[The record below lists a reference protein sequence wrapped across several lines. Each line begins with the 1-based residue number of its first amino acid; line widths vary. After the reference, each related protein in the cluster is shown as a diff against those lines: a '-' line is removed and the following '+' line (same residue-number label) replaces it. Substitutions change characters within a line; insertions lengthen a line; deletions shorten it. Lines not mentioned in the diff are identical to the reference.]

1 MKLFLK
7 RILPVLLAM
16 LMLLSVV
23 GCTPTEK
30 DPADSDGSDSGSDT
44 TESESES
51 TDAGSFLEII
61 RDGKTEFVI
70 VYPEFA
76 TAEEL
81 EAAQNVRDS
90 IEKYVGV
97 KLKMNDDFT
106 SHSIKEKTYEILVG
120 ATNRTETQQT
130 LEPLL
135 FGQYTIQAV
144 GTKLVI
150 CGTDGKATSN
160 AASWF
165 ERQILKKKMQAE
177 GADPDTFLFMES
189 DAFTNEIDYM
199 VESLLIGGQPLKNYR
214 IVIPANASVEHYIA
228 KLIANYFGVYMG
240 IRLPIVTDAE
250 PAQDCEIL
258 LGNTSRTTITAA
270 KGEYRIEL
278 KGTKLQAV
286 SSTLLGL
293 PEIYWAFAET
303 VFPTTSATIKLEAGA
318 VFTGKDNSPTDLQ
331 KTGDM
336 RILYHNV
343 VGYSTDK
350 CPVYDRADMML
361 AVYQTYLPEMI
372 CWQEASAKHRNDA
385 ESAALMAWLKE
396 NYAEICYK
404 TQGGLGNPIFYRKD
418 AGLELLDSGYS
429 KARNGDKGSTWAVF
443 KRADGTIFGVTNS
456 HFAANTNA
464 PNHDPEIGD
473 QYRTQDADN
482 LVAAIAGIRE
492 TYGSI
497 TIISGGDYN
506 STPSKTAYFRLTGAG
521 LKSVRNLAA
530 THTPFSAHHAY
541 PTYEP
546 ISKLYNLV
554 YSLIGNAAGAIDHI
568 MQSGEAVTI
577 HSYTILS
584 DPFSL
589 TTSDHAPHYVDFS
602 FN

>member
-1 MKLFLK
+1 
-7 RILPVLLAM
+7 M
-16 LMLLSVV
+16 LMLLSAV
-23 GCTPTEK
+23 GCKPTETP
-30 DPADSDGSDSGSDT
+30 DPSDSDESQSETDSGEDDS
-44 TESESES
+44 SELE
-51 TDAGSFLEII
+51 AFLEIV

-81 EAAQNVRDS
+81 DAARDVQAS

-97 KLKMNDDFT
+97 KLKLSDDFT

-120 ATNRTETQQT
+120 ATNRTETQET
-130 LEPLL
+130 ISSLAY
-135 FGQYTIQAV
+135 GTYTIQAV

-150 CGTDGKATSN
+150 CGSDFKGTAN

-165 ERQILKKKMQAE
+165 DRQILKKKMQAE

-189 DAFTNEIDYM
+189 DAFTSVTDYM
-199 VESLLIGGQPLKNYR
+199 IKSLIVGGQPIANYR
-214 IVIPANASVEHYIA
+214 IVIPASGSVENYIA
-228 KLIANYFGVYMG
+228 KMLVDYLGVHLG
-240 IRLPIVTDAE
+240 IKLPIVTDAE
-250 PAQDCEIL
+250 PAQACEIL
-258 LGNTSRTTITAA
+258 IGNTSRTTITAA

-278 KGTKLQAV
+278 QGTKLQAV

-293 PEIYWAFAET
+293 PEVYWAFVET
-303 VFPTTSATIKLEAGA
+303 VFPTSSANLTVESGA
-318 VFTGKDNSPTDLQ
+318 VFTGDDQSPTDIE

-343 VGYSTDK
+343 VGYTTDT

-372 CWQEASAKHRNDA
+372 CWQEASAKHRDDA
-385 ESAALMAWLKE
+385 ESKDLMAWLKE
-396 NYAEICYK
+396 NYTEICFK
-404 TQGGLGNPIFYRKD
+404 SQGGLGNPIFYRKD

-429 KARNGDKGSTWAVF
+429 RARSGDKGSTWAVF

-456 HFAANTNA
+456 HFAANSNA
-464 PNHDPEIGD
+464 NNDPELGD
-473 QYRTQDADN
+473 QYRTQDAEN
-482 LVAAIAGIRE
+482 LVAAIEGIRE

-506 STPSKTAYFRLTGAG
+506 STPSKAAYFRLTGAG

-530 THTPFSAHHAY
+530 TSTPFSAHHAY
-541 PTYEP
+541 PTYDAT
-546 ISKLYNLV
+546 SKLYTML
-554 YSLIGNAAGAIDHI
+554 YSLTASVSNAIDHI
-568 MQSGEAVTI
+568 MHSGETVTI